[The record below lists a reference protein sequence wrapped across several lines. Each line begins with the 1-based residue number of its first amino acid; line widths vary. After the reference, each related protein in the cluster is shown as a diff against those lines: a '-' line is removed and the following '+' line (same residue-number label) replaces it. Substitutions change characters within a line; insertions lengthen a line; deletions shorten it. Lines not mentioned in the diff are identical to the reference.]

1 MTRHRLL
8 KRLENIKTYRT
19 WLRVLTNI
27 VNRVE
32 KYYPTAFAKLSQKS
46 GMTGYSPFA
55 CFLWDYKN
63 VMKAIPEFRK
73 LLNEFKL
80 KVKIKKPL
88 DKMEIHTII
97 NAEQYIIKRLN
108 YLLDRVEELDNMLV
122 ELSIHIKI

>member
-32 KYYPTAFAKLSQKS
+32 KYYPTAFAKLSQNS

-63 VMKAIPEFRK
+63 VMAAIPEFRK

-80 KVKIKKPL
+80 TVKIKKPL
-88 DKMEIHTII
+88 DKNEIHTII
-97 NAEQYIIKRLN
+97 NAENNIIKELN
-108 YLLDRVEELDNMLV
+108 YLLDKVDELDNILV
-122 ELSIHIKI
+122 DLSIHIKI